1 MRDVPANLLYS
12 KILQLFISAPD
23 ITRLDGIYS
32 QYLLPLNQK
41 GYYSTICGFDDKTI
55 GARYFPLP
63 SFHVEIPTSP
73 FHDTIPPSPIRDLQV
88 FYNKPQTHAEISG
101 PSMFLPNNFNYR
113 IYMNI
118 FLPLIVSPFN
128 SLRGN
133 YSINEVKNC
142 HNAETL

>member
-1 MRDVPANLLYS
+1 MILY
-12 KILQLFISAPD
+12 LCISAPD

-41 GYYSTICGFDDKTI
+41 GYYSTICGFDDKTV

-88 FYNKPQTHAEISG
+88 FYSKPQTHAEISG
-101 PSMFLPNNFNYR
+101 PSMFLLGRGLYPRVPYPSV
-113 IYMNI
+113 
-118 FLPLIVSPFN
+118 PLMARPK
-128 SLRGN
+128 G
-133 YSINEVKNC
+133 YP
-142 HNAETL
+142 TL

>member
-1 MRDVPANLLYS
+1 MSPLLQLYKNKDPIVQMRDVPANSLYS
-12 KILQLFISAPD
+12 MILQLFISAPD

-101 PSMFLPNNFNYR
+101 PSMVFTKQF
-113 IYMNI
+113 
-118 FLPLIVSPFN
+118 
-128 SLRGN
+128 
-133 YSINEVKNC
+133 
-142 HNAETL
+142 